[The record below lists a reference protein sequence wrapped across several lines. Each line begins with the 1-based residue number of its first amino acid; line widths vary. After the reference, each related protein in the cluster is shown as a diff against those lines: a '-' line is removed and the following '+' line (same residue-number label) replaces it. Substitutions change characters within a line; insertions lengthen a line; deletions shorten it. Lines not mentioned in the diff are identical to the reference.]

1 MKLARLIL
9 KGFQQFRNLQLDFTD
24 PKTGLP
30 LDKICLIGR
39 NGTGKSTI
47 LDLLYQ
53 CLRKP
58 NHWAETRDY
67 PTQDHGVVA
76 LKVILSDRPFWVCG
90 IPPSNMLRLLTEDV
104 ERDDRWRAFLEDDT
118 VRRFPDCFGE
128 VTFMPSED
136 DLKAVTV
143 AISEVTDDS
152 RLIIHCPPDGSSLL
166 RRGSLPETTL
176 NKALGLSKDFAPFQ
190 QLRLDDVER
199 FWDVLIYRVKQRE
212 DAWQEYLR
220 QDENRSKS
228 VEKAEADFQRAHPDI
243 LEKIADLWNGIL
255 EAAGLEFDCANARRP
270 VQLSDNLE
278 AFVVLRRTKQPIPY
292 NALSSGIRNFIF
304 RLGHIYSLYFQRDVQ
319 HGLLL
324 VDEPENSL
332 YPDFLYDLLDT
343 YLGIIRNTQFFVATH
358 SPIIAAQFR
367 PEERVVLDFDQD
379 GYVASRRGTVPEG
392 DDPNDLLAKDFEV
405 RSLYGRE
412 GLAKWERFLQLRCL
426 IKKAGNGDEKRALID
441 EYMNIGNAYNFT
453 PDAIS

>member
-1 MKLARLIL
+1 MKLERLIL

-76 LKVILSDRPFWVCG
+76 LKVILSGRPFWVCG
-90 IPPSNMLRLLTEDV
+90 IPPSNILR
-104 ERDDRWRAFLEDDT
+104 
-118 VRRFPDCFGE
+118 
-128 VTFMPSED
+128 
-136 DLKAVTV
+136 
-143 AISEVTDDS
+143 
-152 RLIIHCPPDGSSLL
+152 
-166 RRGSLPETTL
+166 
-176 NKALGLSKDFAPFQ
+176 
-190 QLRLDDVER
+190 
-199 FWDVLIYRVKQRE
+199 
-212 DAWQEYLR
+212 
-220 QDENRSKS
+220 
-228 VEKAEADFQRAHPDI
+228 
-243 LEKIADLWNGIL
+243 
-255 EAAGLEFDCANARRP
+255 
-270 VQLSDNLE
+270 
-278 AFVVLRRTKQPIPY
+278 
-292 NALSSGIRNFIF
+292 
-304 RLGHIYSLYFQRDVQ
+304 
-319 HGLLL
+319 LL

-332 YPDFLYDLLDT
+332 YPDFLYDLLDK
-343 YLGIIRNTQFFVATH
+343 YLGIIRNTQFFAATH
-358 SPIIAAQFR
+358 NPIIAAQFR

-412 GLAKWERFLQLRCL
+412 GLAKWERFLQRRRL